1 MPRHVEVIGTVYAK
15 PNELGDFKYMA
26 YEDTFKH
33 ASKCILVY
41 NENQYDGLKNNRFPM
56 PTSPNKTCVDKPFAG
71 GGSAGVR
78 PLSIMYNIQAQQD
91 SATVIGISTGWSI
104 YSGGYKG
111 DTLSGYKK
119 IGFECEF
126 EHIKAAI
133 LANPKIKY
141 VVFSAEYIDSTLPY
155 EERKKDN
162 NKILGCN
169 IFNVSDSLKAYIT
182 KQLRSLET
190 IDFDNADIAQGIR
203 THEQIWEEQKHL
215 VGYATGAF
223 EVGQEMRAEITDF
236 KKNYKGGNINF
247 QLNGSNSAIYKGGGQ
262 QSVLSF
268 RK

>member
-1 MPRHVEVIGTVYAK
+1 MPRHVKVIGTVYTK

-26 YEDTFKH
+26 HDDTFKH

-133 LANPKIKY
+133 LANPDIKY

-169 IFNVSDSLKAYIT
+169 IFNISDSLKVYIT
-182 KQLRSLET
+182 EQLRSLET
-190 IDFDNADIAQGIR
+190 IDFDDADVAQSVR
-203 THEQIWEEQKHL
+203 YHEQIWEEQQQL
-215 VGYATGAF
+215 VEYATLDYESG
-223 EVGQEMRAEITDF
+223 EEIARLKRLVSDR
-236 KKNYKGGNINF
+236 NRGGNFNF
-247 QLNGSNSAIYKGGGQ
+247 QLNGNQSGINKGGGQ
-262 QSVLSF
+262 SLLNF

>member
-1 MPRHVEVIGTVYAK
+1 MPRHVKVIGTVFTK

-26 YEDTFKH
+26 HDDTFKH

-56 PTSPNKTCVDKPFAG
+56 PTSPQKTCTDKPFPG

-111 DTLSGYKK
+111 DTLTGYKK

-133 LANPKIKY
+133 LANPEIKY
-141 VVFSAEYIDSTLPY
+141 VVFSAEYIDSTLPH
-155 EERKKDN
+155 EERKKDS

-169 IFNVSDSLKAYIT
+169 IFNISDSLKAYIT
-182 KQLRSLET
+182 ERLRSLEA
-190 IDFDNADIAQGIR
+190 IDFDDADVAKSVR
-203 THEQIWEEQKHL
+203 YHEQIWEEQKQL
-215 VGYATGAF
+215 VEYATLDYELG
-223 EVGQEMRAEITDF
+223 EEIARLKRLLSERNRSGT
-236 KKNYKGGNINF
+236 INV
-247 QLNGSNSAIYKGGGQ
+247 QLNGSTSAIYKGGQ
-262 QSVLSF
+262 QSLLSF